1 MSSLVV
7 CSLVVVV
14 SSSRCSRHKTNR
26 MKALQIIAESELM
39 AETFSI
45 VTIHSTFFFFNIF
58 SLFSLCHFFFTITY
72 GSFFFFST
80 QIGTYILD
88 IVLSFDH
95 VDFFLSNV

>member
-45 VTIHSTFFFFNIF
+45 VTIRAS
-58 SLFSLCHFFFTITY
+58 SVY
-72 GSFFFFST
+72 GS
-80 QIGTYILD
+80 
-88 IVLSFDH
+88 
-95 VDFFLSNV
+95 